1 MPTKQALNRIPLK
14 VVLSLAFLSITTFT
28 QAQTW
33 VFTDQALSITSP
45 GPARIILLDQQ
56 QHLESEL
63 SRAPPPSDPHQAAAI
78 IQSRLNTPSGKRL
91 QTDLAKAQQDL
102 ADAWS
107 LGITKIPAVVVD
119 RRYVVYGEPDVA
131 KALVLI
137 NNAKGQPQ

>member
-1 MPTKQALNRIPLK
+1 MPTQQDLTCIPLN
-14 VVLSLAFLSITTFT
+14 VVLPLAFLSITTFT

-33 VFTDQALSITSP
+33 VITDQSHPITSP
-45 GPARIILLDQQ
+45 GPARNILLDQ

-63 SRAPPPSDPHQAAAI
+63 SRGLPADPHQAAAI
-78 IQSRLNTPSGKRL
+78 IQSRLTPPSGKRS

-102 ADAWS
+102 TDAWS

-119 RRYVVYGEPDVA
+119 RRYVVYGEPDIA

-137 NNAKGQPQ
+137 NNAKGQPE